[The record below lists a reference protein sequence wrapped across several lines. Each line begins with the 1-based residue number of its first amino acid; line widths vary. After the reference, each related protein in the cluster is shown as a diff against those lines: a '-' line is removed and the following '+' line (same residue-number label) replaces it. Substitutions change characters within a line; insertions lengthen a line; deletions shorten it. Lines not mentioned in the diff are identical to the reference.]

1 MLHCKM
7 ILFNTFNKRKENE
20 MKKLPQSITDS
31 LELPVIAAPM
41 FLVSGPELV
50 IASCENGIIGS
61 FPLQNARTL
70 EILENWLKQLTS
82 TLSEIK
88 AQNPTKKIAPWAANL
103 VVHRS
108 YDRMEKE
115 LELVKKYQPPIVITA
130 LGNPREVIET
140 VHSYGGLVFA
150 DVNSIAFAKKAA
162 ATGVD
167 GLILVSSGA
176 GGHTGMINNF
186 AFVEAVQEF
195 WDGIIVLAGGMSTG
209 QSIFAT
215 EALGVDLAYMGTKFI
230 VSKESYAQQE
240 YKEMLLRT
248 TSADIICTDAF
259 TGVPANMIRESIE
272 NAGYDISKLKKKEQ
286 IDFEQPLHATK
297 AWKDIWSAG
306 HGVGPI
312 KEIQPMATIIQ
323 TLKTEYDAAKDALIS
338 THKLQEELL

>member
-1 MLHCKM
+1 M
-7 ILFNTFNKRKENE
+7 KRT
-20 MKKLPQSITDS
+20 LPNSITNN

-61 FPLQNARTL
+61 FPLQNARTIEVL
-70 EILENWLKQLTS
+70 EDWLKQLTT
-82 TLSEIK
+82 TLSQLK
-88 AQNPTKKIAPWAANL
+88 ADNPTKKIAPWAANL

-108 YDRMEKE
+108 YDRMDQE

-130 LGNPREVIET
+130 LGNPGRVIEA

-150 DVNSIAFAKKAA
+150 DVNSIPFAKKAA

-167 GLILVSSGA
+167 GLILVTSGA
-176 GGHTGMINNF
+176 GGHTGMVNNF
-186 AFVEAVQEF
+186 AFIEAVQEF
-195 WDGIIVLAGGMSTG
+195 WNGYIVLAGGMSTG

-215 EALGVDLAYMGTKFI
+215 EALGADLAYMGTKFI
-230 VSKESYAQQE
+230 VAEESNASQE

-248 TSADIICTDAF
+248 NSEDIILTDAF

-272 NAGYDISKLKKKEQ
+272 KAGYEVSKLKKKEK
-286 IDFEQPLHATK
+286 IDFEQPLNASK

-306 HGVGPI
+306 HGVGHI

-323 TLKTEYDAAKDALIS
+323 TLKTEYDEARVALIGNK
-338 THKLQEELL
+338 KLQEELL